1 MAKNTICIILA
12 ALLSLGILTAC
23 DGDSEIPSDDNIL
36 RLAGSWEYSDDSGT
50 IVYTFNEDG
59 TGSCSLLGYTLPLTF
74 TADGSSLVLVT
85 DYISLY
91 EGLNG
96 MRFDELVE
104 NGYVHEELRYITEN
118 YSYSINGDVLKITD
132 TAYSAAI
139 SDSDLATLELTKA
152 S

>member
-1 MAKNTICIILA
+1 MAKNTICIILTV
-12 ALLSLGILTAC
+12 LLSLCILTAC
-23 DGDSEIPSDDNIL
+23 DNDSEIPVNDNML
-36 RLAGSWEYSDDSGT
+36 NLTGTWEYSDDSGS
-50 IVYTFNEDG
+50 ISYTFNSDG
-59 TGSCSLLGYTLPLTF
+59 TGSCTVLDYTLPFTF
-74 TADGSSLVLVT
+74 TADDTSLVIVT

-96 MRFDELVE
+96 MSFDELVE

-118 YSYSINGDVLKITD
+118 YAYSVDEDILKITD

-139 SDSDLATLELTKA
+139 SDSDLATLELAKV